1 MPAIDRIGL
10 GAQMRKHVT
19 FAADGVNDAAVF
31 NVEPV
36 NAAESTPGK
45 GKLVGANLRI
55 CLTQDRIS
63 VEFRESKAGHG
74 EGREL
79 VLGQCGRHQDASF
92 RSNKAKI

>member
-10 GAQMRKHVT
+10 GSQMRKHVT

-45 GKLVGANLRI
+45 GKLVGGESANLLDAGSNQRRI
-55 CLTQDRIS
+55 PRVKSWTWR
-63 VEFRESKAGHG
+63 G
-74 EGREL
+74 
-79 VLGQCGRHQDASF
+79 
-92 RSNKAKI
+92 